1 MSVLIQPPQCV
12 SLTDHLPPRQRD
24 HPLLILHGH
33 RKSVEGCHVLHNS
46 DCSRQSR
53 RLDRNARRSTS
64 PCHDRILCRARR
76 RPRYDFPSI
85 SSSYASRS
93 RNHVS
98 LCPQVSDL
106 ALATEHVLDELTR
119 STTNIAWALAHEL
132 FRKPTIRL
140 VRSGTFSDF
149 RQLKLDE
156 GSNNLGQVKVPV
168 VLPKAAYVTW
178 FSDRVVQE
186 L

>member
-1 MSVLIQPPQCV
+1 M
-12 SLTDHLPPRQRD
+12 
-24 HPLLILHGH
+24 
-33 RKSVEGCHVLHNS
+33 
-46 DCSRQSR
+46 
-53 RLDRNARRSTS
+53 
-64 PCHDRILCRARR
+64 
-76 RPRYDFPSI
+76 
-85 SSSYASRS
+85 
-93 RNHVS
+93 
-98 LCPQVSDL
+98 
-106 ALATEHVLDELTR
+106 LDELSR
-119 STTNIAWALAHEL
+119 SNKNIAWALAHDL

-178 FSDRVVQE
+178 FSNRVVQE